1 MTVTPEEIAAFADG
15 ELTGERKSAV
25 ALVALANPDVAQ
37 QIERHRA
44 FKAMLADHYAPV
56 AQEPVPSHLRAG
68 LEKSDGSAKTQGEV
82 VDLAAAQAQRT
93 AEKPRNFRRWG
104 WIAGPALAAS
114 LVLAVTWPNQNV
126 GDLPYADPQ
135 LSDVL
140 STQLVA
146 SQATDSETRI
156 LLSFQDK
163 AGRYCRAFSGSSST
177 GIACRDNGGWRLET
191 VGEGGSEISS
201 DYRMAGSNIRAILQR
216 AQEMADGPAL
226 DASGEA
232 QAMGRNWLN

>member
-1 MTVTPEEIAAFADG
+1 
-15 ELTGERKSAV
+15 
-25 ALVALANPDVAQ
+25 
-37 QIERHRA
+37 
-44 FKAMLADHYAPV
+44 MLADHYAPL
-56 AQEPVPSHLRAG
+56 ALEPVPSHLRAG
-68 LEKSDGSAKTQGEV
+68 LEISDGLAKARGEV
-82 VDLAAAQAQRT
+82 VDLAAVQAQRT
-93 AEKPRNFRRWG
+93 TEKPRNFRRWS

-114 LVLAVTWPNQNV
+114 LVLAVTWPSQHS

-156 LLSFQDK
+156 LLTFQDK
-163 AGRYCRAFSGSSST
+163 AGRYCRAFSRSNSA
-177 GIACRDNGGWRLET
+177 GIACRDNEGWRLET
-191 VGEGGSEISS
+191 ISKGGSEISS
-201 DYRMAGSNIRAILQR
+201 NYRMAGTNDGAILQR

-232 QAMGRNWLN
+232 QAMARNWLN